1 MTSPLLCLSQV
12 IETTC
17 IISAAVAV
25 AVTFPTQAEK
35 IFAFTGCTAVCLAC
49 YMIPVYIHMKFEAR
63 MRQGGGRLQPP
74 YCGPGEASADVL
86 EDNSSGPLSEPLI
99 RRKEAADGGC
109 GGGPGSGVPCPPL
122 SALQQLRRLSGPCV
136 ILAVGTGCSAAGLY
150 VAITDMC
157 RAKP

>member
-1 MTSPLLCLSQV
+1 M

-49 YMIPVYIHMKFEAR
+49 YMITVYIHMKFEAR
-63 MRQGGGRLQPP
+63 LRQGGGRLLPP
-74 YCGPGEASADVL
+74 HCGPEGRASVDLL
-86 EDNSSGPLSEPLI
+86 EDSSSGLLSEPLI
-99 RRKEAADGGC
+99 GRKEAAADGAC
-109 GGGPGSGVPCPPL
+109 GGGPESGTPCPPL
-122 SALQQLRRLSGPCV
+122 SVLQQLRRLSGPFV